1 MDNSKKSA
9 KNNKIKNYFEGNTL
23 NLEKLISDFEDYVY
37 IIIMNSGIKIC
48 QEDIE
53 EIKLDV
59 FIAIWKNQKKLDKEY
74 EVDIENLENINNI
87 NEIYGREYYVDA
99 TTGEIIGGKWKQE

>member
-1 MDNSKKSA
+1 MDNSKKST

-23 NLEKLISDFEDYVY
+23 NLEKLILDFEDYVY
-37 IIIMNSGIKIC
+37 IIIKNSGIKIC

-59 FIAIWKNQKKLDKEY
+59 FIAIWKNQKHSDF
-74 EVDIENLENINNI
+74 
-87 NEIYGREYYVDA
+87 
-99 TTGEIIGGKWKQE
+99 

>member
-1 MDNSKKSA
+1 MDNSKKST

-23 NLEKLISDFEDYVY
+23 NLEKLILDFEDYVY
-37 IIIMNSGIKIC
+37 IIIKNSGIKIC

-59 FIAIWKNQKKLDKEY
+59 FIAIWKNQKKLD
-74 EVDIENLENINNI
+74 
-87 NEIYGREYYVDA
+87 
-99 TTGEIIGGKWKQE
+99 